1 MKSGDFVLVDFVGRI
16 KDTGEIFDLTVAD
29 VAKKEGVYNE
39 KINYKPITVIVG
51 SGLIIRGLEEAVEGM
66 QIGEKKK
73 IEIPPEKAFGERN
86 ANLIKLIPMSNFV
99 EQNVDPEPGSYV
111 TINNLNGRVVS
122 VDGGRIKV
130 DFNHPLA
137 GKKLEY
143 ELEIKSE
150 IKDTG
155 EKLKSVVNNFTG
167 IDQTDMDLSIANKE
181 AEISFKKKLDIQVRT
196 KQNIAGIA
204 LKWVSD
210 VEKLKFLDVYTK

>member
-29 VAKKEGVYNE
+29 VAKKENVYNE
-39 KINYKPITVIVG
+39 KISYKPITVIVG

-73 IEIPPEKAFGERN
+73 LEIPPEKAFGERN

-111 TINNLNGRVVS
+111 TINNLNGRVIS

-150 IKDTG
+150 IKDAG

-167 IDQTDMDLSIANKE
+167 IDLADMDMSIANKE
-181 AEISFKKKLDIQVRT
+181 AEISFKKKLDIPVRT
-196 KQNIAGIA
+196 KQSIASVA
-204 LKWVSD
+204 LKWVGD
-210 VEKLKFLDVYTK
+210 LEKLKFLDVYTK